1 MLANIPNIEK
11 TEMVLPEKYAVNYFD
26 TLEFKFSLRDKYK
39 NTFGGYEYKLLKNN
53 YKVIPV

>member
-1 MLANIPNIEK
+1 
-11 TEMVLPEKYAVNYFD
+11 MVLPEKYAVNYFD